1 MDVHFVPPDL
11 RRLDALKSEAL
22 CIPFFEDERPLRGAL
37 GLVDWRLCGLL
48 SRLIMRS
55 RISGARGETVLVP
68 ARPKLTVEKLLLF
81 GGGPRAQFDED
92 VFTQG
97 VAHMLTTL
105 TRARVRA
112 SVVVLPGRA
121 LGLIAPVRAMEIFLR
136 VAAGTEEHDEITL
149 VEEAEAQ
156 RAMEPVLER
165 ERRRARAVVA

>member
-1 MDVHFVPPDL
+1 VDVHFVPPDL

-22 CIPFFEDERPLRGAL
+22 CVPFFADERPLRGAL

-48 SRLIMRS
+48 SRLIMGS
-55 RISGARGETVLVP
+55 RVSGAQGETVLVP

-81 GGGPRAQFDED
+81 GIGPLGAFDEQ
-92 VFTQG
+92 VFTVG
-97 VAHMLTTL
+97 VSHMLTTL

-136 VAAGTEEHDEITL
+136 VASGTEEHDEITL
-149 VEEAEAQ
+149 VEDAEAQ
-156 RAMEPVLER
+156 RAMEPVVER

>member
-1 MDVHFVPPDL
+1 VDVHFVPPDL

-22 CIPFFEDERPLRGAL
+22 CVPFFSDERPLRGAL
-37 GLVDWRLCGLL
+37 GLVDWRLCGLI
-48 SRLIMRS
+48 SRLILRS

-81 GGGPRAQFDED
+81 GVGPTAELDEQAFAD
-92 VFTQG
+92 G

-121 LGLIAPVRAMEIFLR
+121 LGLIPPVRAMEIFLR

-149 VEEAEAQ
+149 VEDADAQ
-156 RAMEPVLER
+156 RSMEPVVER